1 MVSAIDDPEILEGY
15 NTDALGYRGSA
26 AGLFR
31 PRDGREVQEI
41 VRWAHQHRHPL
52 TPTALRSST
61 TGSCVCHEGYLI
73 STEHLQ
79 AIVDIQPERRRVI
92 VEPGLNLG
100 DLKRELQQHGLFLP
114 PDPTSENECTVGG
127 AVACNASGARSL
139 KYGAMRRWVRR
150 LTVVLPDG
158 QPMALATRDVD
169 KNTTGYYGFQDPI
182 QFFIGSE
189 GTLGLITEIELE
201 CLPLPPDDI
210 ALYAFFPDETAALR
224 AAVAIRERQADVRCL
239 EYFDGA
245 CLELLRHHGGV
256 SLPAQ
261 TGGMLFCEQEI
272 PTGEPES
279 ALLEWLELL
288 EDLGA
293 LVDDTMVGDT
303 RARRE
308 EMKEMRH
315 TIPATLNESGIQY
328 RAQGGGKLST
338 DWAVPYRS
346 IPEVIPHVRGLC
358 RREDVAEV
366 FCFGHIGNGHPHFN
380 LLSADAAAAPRAEKV
395 IHDMCRY
402 IGGRGGTITAEH
414 GVGKVKRPYLK
425 YMFAPRAMDWMR
437 SFKQAVDPHG
447 IMAPG
452 NIFG

>member
-1 MVSAIDDPEILEGY
+1 MISAIDDPEILAGY
-15 NTDALGYRGSA
+15 NADALGYRGSP

-31 PRDGREVQEI
+31 PRDARDVQEI
-41 VRWAHQHRHPL
+41 VRWCHEHRHPL

-79 AIVDIQPERRRVI
+79 HIVDLQPERRRVI

-100 DLKRELQQHGLFLP
+100 DLKRELQKHGLFLP

-150 LTVVLPDG
+150 LVVVLPDG
-158 QPMALATRDVD
+158 EPMEFLTRDVD

-189 GTLGLITEIELE
+189 GTLGIITEIELE
-201 CLPLPPDDI
+201 CLDLPPDYI
-210 ALYAFFPDETAALR
+210 ALYAFFPDEAAALQ
-224 AAVAIRERQADVRCL
+224 AAVAIRDRQPAVRCL
-239 EYFDGA
+239 EYFDDA
-245 CLELLRHHGGV
+245 CLELLRRDGGV
-256 SLPAQ
+256 ALPRP
-261 TGGMLFCEQEI
+261 TGGMLFCEQEV
-272 PTGEPES
+272 PAGEPDEI
-279 ALLEWLELL
+279 LLEWLDLL
-288 EDLGA
+288 EELGA

-308 EMKEMRH
+308 EMKDLRH
-315 TIPATLNESGIQY
+315 TIPATLNERGVQY

-338 DWAVPYRS
+338 DWAVPYRL
-346 IPEVIPHVRGLC
+346 IPEVIPHVRRFI
-358 RREDVAEV
+358 RREKLAAVY
-366 FCFGHIGNGHPHFN
+366 CYGHIGNGHPHFN
-380 LLSADAAAAPRAEKV
+380 LLSADAAAARRAETV
-395 IHDMCRY
+395 IHEMCRY

-414 GVGKVKRPYLK
+414 GVGKVKRPFLK
-425 YMFAPRAMDWMR
+425 YMFPPRVMHWMR

-452 NIFG
+452 NIFD